1 MDTRTGA
8 NRIAASGVQSQRAAT
23 GRPSRPSALGRPS
36 YPPGVPSLRLAA
48 LVVATACAIV
58 GLPAIA
64 SAAVLRPLVTGVT
77 DPETFSSANAAVAF
91 RRVRASG
98 ATTAVLT
105 LDWSAVAPSGASP
118 PAGFDA
124 SDPGDARYHWA
135 AIDRQVSL
143 AVRTKLD
150 PIIDIVDAPRWAQP
164 RTAKAPYQPDPAAF
178 GDFAHAAALRYSG
191 GYAMLPRV
199 RYWEAWNEPNLTT
212 FLLPQFL
219 DGRPFSPGWYRTM
232 VNAFAAGVHSA
243 ARGNVVIAG
252 ATAPFADR
260 GVDEVADWGPLT
272 FMRDLLCLSA
282 SLQPTCSD
290 KITFDVWSTHP
301 YTSGGPKHHAFRR
314 DDVSLGDL
322 PKMRRILLAAQ
333 RAHHIRLT
341 RSGLGFWV
349 TEFSWDS
356 SPPDPQAVPIMTLQ
370 QWIPRALYVM
380 WLNGITHV
388 TWFTIHDDP
397 MSSSTL
403 QSGLYFNG
411 GSFARDKAK
420 PFLANFRFPVV
431 VVIQAGGA
439 HVWGRTPAGLPAG
452 VAIQTTSTSGWR
464 TVGSATTDKY
474 GIFQTRVQGALGTYV
489 RAVIPASGDASGRF
503 RVKPIADH
511 FYNPF
516 GTTPPLEPQG

>member
-1 MDTRTGA
+1 
-8 NRIAASGVQSQRAAT
+8 
-23 GRPSRPSALGRPS
+23 
-36 YPPGVPSLRLAA
+36 
-48 LVVATACAIV
+48 
-58 GLPAIA
+58 
-64 SAAVLRPLVTGVT
+64 LRPLVTGVT

-322 PKMRRILLAAQ
+322 PQDAAHPLGRSA
-333 RAHHIRLT
+333 RAPHSPDEERT
-341 RSGLGFWV
+341 RFLGDRVQLGF
-349 TEFSWDS
+349 ES
-356 SPPDPQAVPIMTLQ
+356 SRSASG
-370 QWIPRALYVM
+370 A
-380 WLNGITHV
+380 
-388 TWFTIHDDP
+388 HDDP
-397 MSSSTL
+397 SAVDSASAL
-403 QSGLYFNG
+403 C
-411 GSFARDKAK
+411 D
-420 PFLANFRFPVV
+420 
-431 VVIQAGGA
+431 
-439 HVWGRTPAGLPAG
+439 
-452 VAIQTTSTSGWR
+452 VAER
-464 TVGSATTDKY
+464 HHPCHLVHD
-474 GIFQTRVQGALGTYV
+474 
-489 RAVIPASGDASGRF
+489 P
-503 RVKPIADH
+503 
-511 FYNPF
+511 
-516 GTTPPLEPQG
+516 